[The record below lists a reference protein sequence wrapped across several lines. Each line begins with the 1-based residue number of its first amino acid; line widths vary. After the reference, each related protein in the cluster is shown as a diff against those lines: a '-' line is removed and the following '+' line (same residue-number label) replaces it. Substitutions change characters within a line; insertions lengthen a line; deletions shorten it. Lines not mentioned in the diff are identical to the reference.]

1 MATKT
6 KKAKTPLTNKTVT
19 YEPSGPTGNA
29 FWILGVTSRALR
41 ESGHADKVKEYNKL
55 ATSGNYKHL
64 LALCCA
70 LSYVASF
77 CFSSYLLALGP
88 PFTT

>member
-6 KKAKTPLTNKTVT
+6 KMATKKNGKGKRKPLTNRTVT
-19 YEPSGPTGNA
+19 YEPAGPTGNA

-64 LALCCA
+64 LAVTRR
-70 LSYVASF
+70 YVK
-77 CFSSYLLALGP
+77 LVRV
-88 PFTT
+88 

>member
-64 LALCCA
+64 LAVTRR
-70 LSYVASF
+70 YVK
-77 CFSSYLLALGP
+77 LVRV
-88 PFTT
+88 